1 MKHKTM
7 LAGATALA
15 LTVLVYALPT
25 TAADTSAS
33 KLWLH
38 VHVQED
44 GNENVRV
51 NLPLSV
57 AEKSLAMVPQDV
69 LDGGQLKFDDH
80 QIQVEQLREIWHE
93 LATQPDFVLAS
104 VESDTETV
112 RVSKEGGYLLV
123 RVHEQGA
130 ETGPE
135 RVQVRIPE
143 RVVDALLSG
152 TGDQLNVQ
160 AAFEALVAHG
170 EGELVTVEEATSRV
184 RIWVDGMA
192 EAR

>member
-69 LDGGQLKFDDH
+69 LDGGQLKIDNH
-80 QIQVEQLREIWHE
+80 QIQIGQLREIWHE
-93 LATQPDFVLAS
+93 LQTQPDFVLAS

-112 RVSKEGGYLLV
+112 HVSKEGGYLLV

-130 ETGPE
+130 ETAPE

-152 TGDQLNVQ
+152 TGDQLNIQ

-184 RIWVDGMA
+184 RIWVDGIA

>member
-15 LTVLVYALPT
+15 LAVLVYALPT

-69 LDGGQLKFDDH
+69 LDGGQLKIDDH
-80 QIQVEQLREIWHE
+80 QIQIGQLREIWHE
-93 LATQPDFVLAS
+93 LQTQPDFVLAS

-112 RVSKEGGYLLV
+112 HVSKEGGYLLV

-130 ETGPE
+130 ETAPE

-152 TGDQLNVQ
+152 TGDQLNIQ

-184 RIWVDGMA
+184 RIWVDGIA

>member
-7 LAGATALA
+7 LGAAAAVA

-25 TAADTSAS
+25 TAADTPAS

-38 VHVQED
+38 VHVEEN

-69 LDGGQLKFDDH
+69 LDGGQLKIDNH
-80 QIQVEQLREIWHE
+80 QIQVEQLREIWRE

-112 RVSKEGGYLLV
+112 HVSKEAGYLLV
-123 RVHEQGA
+123 RIHEQGA
-130 ETGPE
+130 ETAPE

-143 RVVDALLSG
+143 RVVEALLSG
-152 TGDQLNVQ
+152 TSDQLNIQ

-184 RIWVDGMA
+184 RIWVDGIA